1 MFDLVSVPEDLRDR
15 YNLAPKQPIP
25 VIRRP
30 HRIEL
35 LRWGLDMP
43 DARMAGINAR
53 VESLS
58 RPLYREKLRHTRC
71 LVVVDGFYEWKSIAG
86 KKFPYLIS
94 REDRAPMVFAGIY
107 DSTDGCAILTA
118 PSQGVVAALHDRM
131 PVVLQADAFAAWIDP
146 AVNDVSPIPR
156 TRHGRRPGL
165 LPGQPR
171 RQRRPQRQGDPHR
184 PGARARACRQDA
196 QPVLM
201 AGMADTMTLRLAS
214 APRKL

>member
-1 MFDLVSVPEDLRDR
+1 MCGRVIRTSPVEILRQMFDLVSVPEDLRDR

-146 AVNDVSPIPR
+146 AVNDVSPI
-156 TRHGRRPGL
+156 L
-165 LPGQPR
+165 
-171 RQRRPQRQGDPHR
+171 
-184 PGARARACRQDA
+184 ARATADGLVCY
-196 QPVLM
+196 PVSRDVNDVRNDK
-201 AGMADTMTLRLAS
+201 ATLIDPVPEPVPVGKTLS
-214 APRKL
+214 LF